1 VFRGVGHLD
10 RAQAHASQLE
20 NFHSKF
26 CRIIILANTRK
37 IQSNVAVKAINL
49 GCGQLE

>member
-1 VFRGVGHLD
+1 VGAYALQLKKF
-10 RAQAHASQLE
+10 QA
-20 NFHSKF
+20 KF
-26 CRIIILANTRK
+26 CRISIFANTRK